1 MENRKY
7 EFINPYNFVELPE
20 TNKVDTNN
28 DEKKDNEKKLS
39 GKIEYRLTTKTP
51 LFIPNTSNASN
62 YENDEKKEF
71 EFYSYRN
78 LDNKINLCDNTN
90 LEMPVIPGS
99 SIRGSIRSIYE
110 TMTDSCLSKIDEPEF
125 LSRRT
130 PEIFKPGI
138 IVRVNNNKYELY
150 TATEYSYKEGI
161 KKIYKSDKFG
171 IKDGRIVYCNCRD
184 KLKISSKEL
193 TDCKEKCYIIKGEA
207 GPEIEVDDENRKR
220 KRAQLEKHC
229 IHILKK
235 KQDCVKN
242 IDLNINNLEDCIKK
256 YQKENGENY
265 YGEYYDTLCDFKK
278 GNIKEIPVYYS
289 IIQNTNLVYLSPA
302 KITREIY
309 YNKIKKIV
317 SKNCNCG
324 KNTLC
329 PACKLFGT
337 ISEKYSKSSGIRFS
351 DLLPVKKADDNR
363 EYYNNTITLGALS
376 SPKIQTTEFYL
387 KKPKCKK
394 GRVVF
399 WTYDYYVYLDRNDKA
414 HVESYM
420 PKIAGRK
427 FYWHSEIA
435 YEKLNKKYEK
445 NETNDKFSTVLNDSI
460 RPVKKGIEFK
470 GTLYFDKIDENE
482 LNQIIWLL
490 NMSDDKVIKNG
501 NRNMRYAVKLG
512 RGKPLG
518 LGSCALEIDS
528 ISIRKFDG
536 TKYEIIEYDKTDIP
550 SDTELFSNLAVE
562 KFLDFDAIKGLN
574 VDYPRLSMGGE
585 SFEWFENNRIG
596 YKKFPNKRNDLRV
609 NYSMVSGI
617 PDLKENDW
625 KNKIEKANN
634 HYKK

>member
-1 MENRKY
+1 MIIEN
-7 EFINPYNFVELPE
+7 INP
-20 TNKVDTNN
+20 
-28 DEKKDNEKKLS
+28 
-39 GKIEYRLTTKTP
+39 
-51 LFIPNTSNASN
+51 
-62 YENDEKKEF
+62 
-71 EFYSYRN
+71 
-78 LDNKINLCDNTN
+78 
-90 LEMPVIPGS
+90 
-99 SIRGSIRSIYE
+99 
-110 TMTDSCLSKIDEPEF
+110 
-125 LSRRT
+125 
-130 PEIFKPGI
+130 
-138 IVRVNNNKYELY
+138 
-150 TATEYSYKEGI
+150 
-161 KKIYKSDKFG
+161 
-171 IKDGRIVYCNCRD
+171 
-184 KLKISSKEL
+184 
-193 TDCKEKCYIIKGEA
+193 
-207 GPEIEVDDENRKR
+207 
-220 KRAQLEKHC
+220 
-229 IHILKK
+229 
-235 KQDCVKN
+235 
-242 IDLNINNLEDCIKK
+242 
-256 YQKENGENY
+256 
-265 YGEYYDTLCDFKK
+265 
-278 GNIKEIPVYYS
+278 
-289 IIQNTNLVYLSPA
+289 
-302 KITREIY
+302 
-309 YNKIKKIV
+309 
-317 SKNCNCG
+317 
-324 KNTLC
+324 
-329 PACKLFGT
+329 
-337 ISEKYSKSSGIRFS
+337 
-351 DLLPVKKADDNR
+351 
-363 EYYNNTITLGALS
+363 ITLGALS

-609 NYSMVSGI
+609 NYSMV
-617 PDLKENDW
+617 
-625 KNKIEKANN
+625 
-634 HYKK
+634 